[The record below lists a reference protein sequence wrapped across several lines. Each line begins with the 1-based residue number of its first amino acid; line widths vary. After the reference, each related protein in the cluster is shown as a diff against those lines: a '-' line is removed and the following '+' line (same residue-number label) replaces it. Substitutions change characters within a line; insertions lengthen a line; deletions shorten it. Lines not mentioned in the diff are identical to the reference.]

1 MQQNHF
7 LKNVCE
13 LHNSPFI
20 KLWRSPWLKCCCSAI
35 LEPRDLKWRS
45 LQGSLQSLCSIVL
58 CWLCMHLNLCVPVKV
73 KGVCVL
79 MFGGGTSLFA
89 HEADGCLCCREGL
102 TLTVKISKTRH
113 TVDLTQKS
121 SFKRSYFVIP
131 FISQGGLWWCYSR
144 HMPSVSCD
152 RHVLLCGEAVGC
164 YECYFEGRLQKHGAV
179 FGLTTRWQ
187 KQTGISEPNCS
198 SESGTLQVASFV
210 WDSQKRN
217 LASADIYT
225 KGMLCSITPPRF
237 FSKSQ

>member
-131 FISQGGLWWCYSR
+131 FISQG
-144 HMPSVSCD
+144 VCD
-152 RHVLLCGEAVGC
+152 DV
-164 YECYFEGRLQKHGAV
+164 
-179 FGLTTRWQ
+179 T
-187 KQTGISEPNCS
+187 
-198 SESGTLQVASFV
+198 
-210 WDSQKRN
+210 
-217 LASADIYT
+217 ADIFRLSLVTDMCYCAVRLSDAMNVT
-225 KGMLCSITPPRF
+225 LRDGCRNTVLFLVSPPDGRSRQESQSQTVPVKVEHCRWLALFEIPRKGI
-237 FSKSQ
+237 